1 MDVVDAAL
9 EVHQLVVAHQ
19 KLELATRLG
28 RLIAQLPQHVL
39 QRNRGV
45 AAIEHVAHLHD
56 RHGPA
61 GPAAGFVHR
70 VAQPQRPER
79 VVRVAVH
86 VADCTE
92 RSLGAID
99 GLTQPLSLLCVAI
112 AFGLLALCRAQ
123 RTSRNRVL
131 RRRVML
137 RGAHGG
143 EQKRQPHGSAVRW
156 NVRRYA
162 QCVRSAPPSA
172 PFTPQGAVLAR
183 ASSDPDV
190 NVKMFPLW
198 YVDLF
203 RFVARGEFLAERPL
217 ISSVPLAWV
226 MLRAR
231 PTAKAEVL
239 SLEDGQEEPPVALI
253 EVEEEPPAE
262 QSFLWE
268 QIASSL
274 DEVELHE
281 VRRVVGEVLVQSLED
296 VYAEVRALA
305 DILDEYSAA
314 TNDLVSRADEQRQ
327 VLGSPAG
334 GLLQQELRHL
344 VRHLGSISAARGAP
358 ADALLPPMD
367 TKQRRSLDALLR
379 ADGEHSRPRTA
390 SSVGSRESVRHLRR
404 VGHASE
410 GRPRLAGKATAEGTL
425 SACQE
430 LGARAH
436 APASTCLC
444 LAPTHLR
451 EPRLSRGPRG
461 HEAGPA

>member
-1 MDVVDAAL
+1 
-9 EVHQLVVAHQ
+9 
-19 KLELATRLG
+19 
-28 RLIAQLPQHVL
+28 
-39 QRNRGV
+39 
-45 AAIEHVAHLHD
+45 
-56 RHGPA
+56 
-61 GPAAGFVHR
+61 
-70 VAQPQRPER
+70 
-79 VVRVAVH
+79 
-86 VADCTE
+86 
-92 RSLGAID
+92 
-99 GLTQPLSLLCVAI
+99 
-112 AFGLLALCRAQ
+112 
-123 RTSRNRVL
+123 
-131 RRRVML
+131 
-137 RGAHGG
+137 
-143 EQKRQPHGSAVRW
+143 
-156 NVRRYA
+156 
-162 QCVRSAPPSA
+162 
-172 PFTPQGAVLAR
+172 
-183 ASSDPDV
+183 
-190 NVKMFPLW
+190 
-198 YVDLF
+198 
-203 RFVARGEFLAERPL
+203 
-217 ISSVPLAWV
+217 

-410 GRPRLAGKATAEGTL
+410 GRPRLAGKATAEGPL
-425 SACQE
+425 SACQK

-436 APASTCLC
+436 APASTWLSLPPRPGAELRPPRTRGWSSVSRPPPARHHASLQRQERRVQPARDG
-444 LAPTHLR
+444 LAPQHGLAPRNRRQRRRRRRRRRRLR
-451 EPRLSRGPRG
+451 LAAADLGQRGQRGQLTGAAADQRLGRAADDRSLDRLDQ
-461 HEAGPA
+461 

>member
-1 MDVVDAAL
+1 
-9 EVHQLVVAHQ
+9 
-19 KLELATRLG
+19 
-28 RLIAQLPQHVL
+28 
-39 QRNRGV
+39 
-45 AAIEHVAHLHD
+45 
-56 RHGPA
+56 
-61 GPAAGFVHR
+61 
-70 VAQPQRPER
+70 
-79 VVRVAVH
+79 
-86 VADCTE
+86 
-92 RSLGAID
+92 
-99 GLTQPLSLLCVAI
+99 
-112 AFGLLALCRAQ
+112 
-123 RTSRNRVL
+123 
-131 RRRVML
+131 
-137 RGAHGG
+137 
-143 EQKRQPHGSAVRW
+143 
-156 NVRRYA
+156 
-162 QCVRSAPPSA
+162 
-172 PFTPQGAVLAR
+172 
-183 ASSDPDV
+183 
-190 NVKMFPLW
+190 
-198 YVDLF
+198 
-203 RFVARGEFLAERPL
+203 
-217 ISSVPLAWV
+217 

-410 GRPRLAGKATAEGTL
+410 GRPRLAGKATAEGPL

-436 APASTCLC
+436 APASTCPH

-451 EPRLSRGPRG
+451 EPRLSHGPREYY
-461 HEAGPA
+461 EAGPA

>member
-1 MDVVDAAL
+1 M
-9 EVHQLVVAHQ
+9 
-19 KLELATRLG
+19 
-28 RLIAQLPQHVL
+28 
-39 QRNRGV
+39 
-45 AAIEHVAHLHD
+45 
-56 RHGPA
+56 
-61 GPAAGFVHR
+61 
-70 VAQPQRPER
+70 
-79 VVRVAVH
+79 
-86 VADCTE
+86 
-92 RSLGAID
+92 
-99 GLTQPLSLLCVAI
+99 
-112 AFGLLALCRAQ
+112 
-123 RTSRNRVL
+123 
-131 RRRVML
+131 
-137 RGAHGG
+137 
-143 EQKRQPHGSAVRW
+143 
-156 NVRRYA
+156 
-162 QCVRSAPPSA
+162 
-172 PFTPQGAVLAR
+172 
-183 ASSDPDV
+183 
-190 NVKMFPLW
+190 
-198 YVDLF
+198 
-203 RFVARGEFLAERPL
+203 
-217 ISSVPLAWV
+217 AWP
-226 MLRAR
+226 R
-231 PTAKAEVL
+231 PTTKAEVL

-305 DILDEYSAA
+305 DILDEYSAT

-379 ADGEHSRPRTA
+379 ADEEHSRPRTA

-410 GRPRLAGKATAEGTL
+410 GRPRLAGKATADGPL

-430 LGARAH
+430 LGAQAH
-436 APASTCLC
+436 APASTCLH
-444 LAPTHLR
+444 LAPTPLLR
-451 EPRLSRGPRG
+451 EPRLSRGSREY
-461 HEAGPA
+461 EAGPA

>member
-1 MDVVDAAL
+1 
-9 EVHQLVVAHQ
+9 
-19 KLELATRLG
+19 
-28 RLIAQLPQHVL
+28 
-39 QRNRGV
+39 
-45 AAIEHVAHLHD
+45 
-56 RHGPA
+56 
-61 GPAAGFVHR
+61 
-70 VAQPQRPER
+70 
-79 VVRVAVH
+79 
-86 VADCTE
+86 
-92 RSLGAID
+92 
-99 GLTQPLSLLCVAI
+99 
-112 AFGLLALCRAQ
+112 
-123 RTSRNRVL
+123 
-131 RRRVML
+131 
-137 RGAHGG
+137 
-143 EQKRQPHGSAVRW
+143 
-156 NVRRYA
+156 
-162 QCVRSAPPSA
+162 
-172 PFTPQGAVLAR
+172 
-183 ASSDPDV
+183 
-190 NVKMFPLW
+190 
-198 YVDLF
+198 
-203 RFVARGEFLAERPL
+203 
-217 ISSVPLAWV
+217 

-404 VGHASE
+404 A
-410 GRPRLAGKATAEGTL
+410 AGAVL
-425 SACQE
+425 V
-430 LGARAH
+430 
-436 APASTCLC
+436 
-444 LAPTHLR
+444 
-451 EPRLSRGPRG
+451 
-461 HEAGPA
+461 

>member
-1 MDVVDAAL
+1 
-9 EVHQLVVAHQ
+9 
-19 KLELATRLG
+19 
-28 RLIAQLPQHVL
+28 
-39 QRNRGV
+39 
-45 AAIEHVAHLHD
+45 
-56 RHGPA
+56 
-61 GPAAGFVHR
+61 
-70 VAQPQRPER
+70 
-79 VVRVAVH
+79 
-86 VADCTE
+86 
-92 RSLGAID
+92 
-99 GLTQPLSLLCVAI
+99 
-112 AFGLLALCRAQ
+112 
-123 RTSRNRVL
+123 
-131 RRRVML
+131 
-137 RGAHGG
+137 
-143 EQKRQPHGSAVRW
+143 
-156 NVRRYA
+156 
-162 QCVRSAPPSA
+162 
-172 PFTPQGAVLAR
+172 
-183 ASSDPDV
+183 
-190 NVKMFPLW
+190 
-198 YVDLF
+198 
-203 RFVARGEFLAERPL
+203 
-217 ISSVPLAWV
+217 

-410 GRPRLAGKATAEGTL
+410 GRPRLAGKATAEGPL
-425 SACQE
+425 SACQK

-436 APASTCLC
+436 APASTWLSLPPRPGAEPRPPRTRGWSSVRPPPPPATTRPFNGRSVGCSRPGTASRPSTASRPGTGVSGGGGGGGGSRPQTSGSAGSSQGRPQTNDSVGRPTTGASTGSTSNAESGGGGGGGGGVVAEAVAGGRGGAVIAQLRAALEEERRALLVQAEQLRLSLDDEC
-444 LAPTHLR
+444 DYREESAVPPPSVPEMTQLKLALQESLARAEHEASAPALRASLGSRDHERRALNRLKPLPPSEPKPRAPSARDRLRGMVDEAR
-451 EPRLSRGPRG
+451 EPGW
-461 HEAGPA
+461 

>member
-1 MDVVDAAL
+1 M
-9 EVHQLVVAHQ
+9 
-19 KLELATRLG
+19 
-28 RLIAQLPQHVL
+28 
-39 QRNRGV
+39 
-45 AAIEHVAHLHD
+45 
-56 RHGPA
+56 
-61 GPAAGFVHR
+61 
-70 VAQPQRPER
+70 
-79 VVRVAVH
+79 
-86 VADCTE
+86 
-92 RSLGAID
+92 
-99 GLTQPLSLLCVAI
+99 
-112 AFGLLALCRAQ
+112 
-123 RTSRNRVL
+123 
-131 RRRVML
+131 
-137 RGAHGG
+137 
-143 EQKRQPHGSAVRW
+143 
-156 NVRRYA
+156 
-162 QCVRSAPPSA
+162 
-172 PFTPQGAVLAR
+172 
-183 ASSDPDV
+183 
-190 NVKMFPLW
+190 
-198 YVDLF
+198 
-203 RFVARGEFLAERPL
+203 
-217 ISSVPLAWV
+217 
-226 MLRAR
+226 
-231 PTAKAEVL
+231 
-239 SLEDGQEEPPVALI
+239 ALI

-410 GRPRLAGKATAEGTL
+410 GRPRLAGKATAEGPL

-436 APASTCLC
+436 APASTCLH
-444 LAPTHLR
+444 LAPTPWRGAAAPEDTRLVQRAPPPRPPPRVPSTAGASVAAGQGRPRAPARPRAPEPASAAAAAAAAARGRRLR
-451 EPRLSRGPRG
+451 AARAAHRGGRRPTTRSGGRRQEPRPARPVMPRAAAAAAATAAWWRRRWR
-461 HEAGPA
+461 AGGAAR